1 MASSE
6 TNVRAQAEAFKPQF
20 TACGCGGGGEA
31 HWVLPVRVIRS
42 FEYRTSRTLV
52 LKDVCPKVSTE
63 AFIDR
68 LRKEMASSKL
78 IPKTFLKHD
87 FNCVKILH
95 KPHMFKTSNPVI
107 NLDND
112 DWILPEDT
120 VLDQFGLVNET
131 ELTFFNRADYEQYKL
146 NPVHKTT

>member
-1 MASSE
+1 ME
-6 TNVRAQAEAFKPQF
+6 QDTPRI
-20 TACGCGGGGEA
+20 
-31 HWVLPVRVIRS
+31 VLHRS
-42 FEYRTSRTLV
+42 CTPEDRKQTL
-52 LKDVCPKVSTE
+52 
-63 AFIDR
+63 
-68 LRKEMASSKL
+68 KEMASSKL